1 MKTKIV
7 SLIIALAGLNINVAQ
22 AENSAL
28 KGNLGVKAT
37 SDYHRRGEVVS
48 ERSVQAQ
55 LGVNSEVGGVDV
67 FANFFTNQSTENGRD
82 SNEIVAGLG
91 KDFFDGLV
99 SAYGGVYNT
108 DFSDAEADLEYFVQV
123 SLAVPLKPSVSF
135 FRNTDEELNTFEA
148 KLTQDFDIKVA
159 NLELSGILGNTE
171 LTQSVDSTYSAV
183 KAELSKDFED
193 VEVYADVAI
202 SDNDSRDY
210 ETIYGAGIRIRF

>member
-7 SLIIALAGLNINVAQ
+7 SLIIALLGFNINAAQ
-22 AENSAL
+22 AEDSTL
-28 KGNLGVKAT
+28 KGNLGAKVT
-37 SDYHRRGEVVS
+37 SDYQRRGEIVS
-48 ERSVQAQ
+48 EQSVQAQ
-55 LGVNSEVGGVDV
+55 LGLNSAVGGVDV

-123 SLAVPLKPSVSF
+123 SVNTPLKPSVSF
-135 FRNTDEELNTFEA
+135 FRNVDDELNTFEG
-148 KLTQDFDIKVA
+148 KISQDFDIKLA
-159 NLELSGILGNTE
+159 NLELSGVLGNTE

-183 KAELSKDFED
+183 KAELSKQFDE
-193 VEVYADVAI
+193 VELYADVSL
-202 SDNDSRDY
+202 SDNDTRDH
-210 ETIYGAGIRIRF
+210 ETIYGVGIRVKF

>member
-67 FANFFTNQSTENGRD
+67 FANFFTNQ